1 MGEPF
6 EGIERAF
13 SSAMGTFADMERVAS
28 EKKYGTLAGLAVLLL
43 TALLCTAWVWRNAEQ
58 KRASENHFSEKVNL
72 ALRRTAHHLLMQAGD
87 SVSTIPPVSRTDAET
102 WQVQFSRAFNY
113 DRLPP
118 LLQQSLELHEI
129 TRNYDVE
136 VVKCTDNALQLG
148 YNFFDFKQDT
158 TVPCGG
164 REMQAGCYNLRVRF
178 LPEAQ
183 LARNTV
189 FIWIFAVSGLLTGI
203 FLTAR
208 NRRKTDMEPPAEIPS
223 GNILLGQSMLHLTN
237 QTLFSAGQ
245 QHKLTYREAKL
256 LHLFATKPNQLLER
270 DFILQSVWADEGI
283 LVGRS
288 VDVFVSRLRKLL
300 RDDPTVKITAVHGIG
315 YRMEVVGV

>member
-28 EKKYGTLAGLAVLLL
+28 EKKYRPLAGLAVLLL
-43 TALLCTAWVWRNAEQ
+43 TALLCTAWVWRNAEL
-58 KRASENHFSEKVNL
+58 KRTSENHFSEKVNL
-72 ALRRTAHHLLMQAGD
+72 ALRRTAHYLLVQAGD
-87 SVSTIPPVSRTDAET
+87 SVSTIPPVGRTDAET

-118 LLQQSLELHEI
+118 VLQQSLELHGI

-136 VVKCTDNALQLG
+136 VVNCTDNTLQLG
-148 YNFFDFKQDT
+148 YNFFDFKQDNS
-158 TVPCGG
+158 VPCGG
-164 REMQAGCYNLRVRF
+164 REMQADCYNLRVRF
-178 LPEAQ
+178 LPETQ
-183 LARNTV
+183 PSRHNML
-189 FIWIFAVSGLLTGI
+189 IWILAVSGFVTGI

-208 NRRKTDMEPPAEIPS
+208 NRKKPAPETATEALP
-223 GNILLGQSMLHLTN
+223 GNIHFGKSVLHLAN

-256 LHLFATKPNQLLER
+256 LHLFATHHNQLLER

>member
-1 MGEPF
+1 MGQAF

-13 SSAMGTFADMERVAS
+13 SSAMATFADMERVAS
-28 EKKYGTLAGLAVLLL
+28 EKKYRTLAAVSVWLL
-43 TALLCTAWVWRNAEQ
+43 TTLVCVALFLHDARQ
-58 KRASENHFSEKVNL
+58 KHTSDSHFSEKVNL
-72 ALRRTAHHLLMQAGD
+72 ALRRTAHHLLVQAGD
-87 SVSTIPPVSRTDAET
+87 SVSTIPPVSQTDAET

-118 LLQQSLELHEI
+118 VLQQSLEVHGI

-136 VVKCTDNALQLG
+136 VVKCSDNALQLG
-148 YNFFDFKQDT
+148 YTFLDIKQNN

-164 REMQAGCYNLRVRF
+164 REMQDDCYNLRVRF
-178 LPEAQ
+178 SAEPPP
-183 LARNTV
+183 ARNKV
-189 FIWIFAVSGLLTGI
+189 LVWIIALSGLVTGI

-208 NRRKTDMEPPAEIPS
+208 NFKKTTPEAAAEVLP
-223 GNILLGQSMLHLTN
+223 GNIHFGKSVLNLAN
-237 QTLFSAGQ
+237 QTLFSAGR
-245 QHKLTYREAKL
+245 QHNLTYREAKL
-256 LHLFATKPNQLLER
+256 LHLFATHPNRLLER

-300 RDDPTVKITAVHGIG
+300 RDDASVKIAAVHGVG
-315 YRMEVVGV
+315 YRMEVPEA